1 MSISPNSFGSV
12 SNDDREKHKEMI
24 LHTLLE
30 ERCIHSAIE
39 ELNIRG
45 LTKIKHARN
54 DPVIMSLAD
63 EKYQFMCKHL
73 RAVGLVNTDSNAEK
87 FTGLRQ
93 GYRHGLDFLSKAASS
108 ANSDAEL
115 SLLADSLQRAG
126 SRFTQ
131 VNDLIVCM
139 KFLCL
144 LWQTRKVSIYY
155 STTKKQSR

>member
-1 MSISPNSFGSV
+1 MEVSPSSSGPV
-12 SNDDREKHKEMI
+12 SGDDQDKHKELI

-30 ERCIHSAIE
+30 EKCIYSAME

-54 DPVIMSLAD
+54 VPVIMSLAD

-73 RAVGLVNTDSNAEK
+73 RAMGLITTDSNAER
-87 FTGLRQ
+87 FTSLRQ

-108 ANSDAEL
+108 ADSDAEL

-126 SRFTQ
+126 S
-131 VNDLIVCM
+131 
-139 KFLCL
+139 K
-144 LWQTRKVSIYY
+144 SE
-155 STTKKQSR
+155 